1 MQPLGRTRSS
11 VFSAFCF
18 TPVLALSLFAL
29 SNQALSLQAQTV
41 HVGAGSYTTTL
52 PTGAAAPSS
61 QIFNSVAGPKPTHRF
76 WTAKNWYADNIVNGA
91 VTFGGGGGGP
101 FNMFPQPLGM
111 QTAANG
117 LLLGFDAAVLNGGT
131 FFNQPFEGDL
141 TLGVA
146 GLNTAAVTVSAFTDW
161 TVDFNF
167 GPMTARVGRG
177 MPFVYLTT
185 NGSNPTVTFAGQPT
199 VFANNGNILG
209 VSIANNNYGLF
220 CPSGGS
226 WSGIGTTVLTCNLPA
241 GRHYFSLAL
250 LPNQA
255 ALGTYSQF
263 AFSFPVNTQV
273 TWNYNPST
281 SQVTTTYSVTTQAQE
296 GTQTGFLMALYPHQ
310 YAALQG
316 TINTSFTYP
325 SSRGTLKVL
334 QGASFTT
341 VNTFPG
347 VLPFLPNTGNFSNTT
362 LTSFINTVANE
373 PNHFSVS
380 QSGGGTNTYDIG
392 KDLAR
397 VAHLLPIAKVAG
409 DTAALNNMQ
418 ISLQNELQTWFNGAA
433 NNQNTNVF
441 YYNNNWGTLI
451 GYPAAFGSD
460 IALNDHHFH
469 YGYFIH
475 SSAILGLFN
484 PSWIQSNNWGGMVNL
499 LARDVA
505 APTRNDILFPF
516 MRHFDV
522 YGGHSWASGQAP
534 FGDGEN
540 QESSSE
546 AVNAWTGMILFAVET
561 GNTQLRDAA
570 IWMYTQETNSIFDY
584 WFNDGPVSTFPPG
597 FSRVEIANVFDGKG
611 DTGTFFSG
619 QIELEHGIEFL
630 PFHGGSLYLGRDPAY
645 VQRNLAEVTSIDP
658 NAFAAGSPNWPDL
671 LEEYEA
677 LVDPATALNQFN
689 NTSFV
694 FDGESKAHEYYWI
707 TNLQALGRVDE
718 TVTANTPLY
727 GVFKTASGIRTHAAF
742 NPGSTAITVNFSDGT
757 NLTVPASSMT
767 SEFGTVNVGGNNAAP
782 SASLSAN
789 TLAFGNQNV
798 NTTSAAKSL
807 TLTNNGPGALTIGSI
822 AVTGD
827 FSQTNN
833 CGASLAANASCGI
846 NVSFKPT
853 AAGSRTGTLT
863 ISDNASNSPQIASL
877 SGTGVT
883 QGPAAPSNLSATAVS
898 SSQINLSWT
907 ASSTAGVTYNVYRS
921 TTSGFAISAA
931 TRIASGVN
939 GTTFSNTG
947 LSASTTFFYLVTA
960 ANANGESSASNQAS
974 AVTQSGGGIATGPIS
989 INAGGNASGTFVAD
1003 TGFSGGSAVSTTA
1016 AINVA
1021 LIPPSVPAQAVYQT
1035 GRSGISTY
1043 TIGGFTPGS
1052 SHQVQLHFA
1061 EIVFAAAQQRAFNIV
1076 INGATV
1082 LSNFDIIANAGAANK
1097 AIEENFAATAN
1108 GSGQI
1113 VIQFTAGSASTPLI
1127 NGILVQ

>member
-1 MQPLGRTRSS
+1 MPSGTQSSIFRVFWLIPLL
-11 VFSAFCF
+11 AF
-18 TPVLALSLFAL
+18 
-29 SNQALSLQAQTV
+29 SLQAQTV

-52 PTGAAAPSS
+52 PAGAAAPAS
-61 QIFNSVAGPKPTHRF
+61 QVFNTVAGPKPTHRF

-117 LLLGFDAAVLNGGT
+117 LLMGFDAAVLNGGT

-146 GLNTAAVTVSAFTDW
+146 GLNTATVTVSAYTDW

-167 GPMTARVGRG
+167 GPMTTRVGRG
-177 MPFVYLTT
+177 MPFVYVTT

-220 CPSGGS
+220 CPGGGS
-226 WSGIGTTVLTCNLPA
+226 WSGIGGTVLTCNLPA

-250 LPNQA
+250 LPSQA
-255 ALGTYSQF
+255 ALSTYSQF
-263 AFSFPVNTQV
+263 AFSFPINTQV
-273 TWNYNPST
+273 TWNYNQST
-281 SQVTTTYSVTTQAQE
+281 SQVTTTYAVTTQAQE

-334 QGASFTT
+334 QGVSFTT

-347 VLPFLPNTGNFSNTT
+347 VLPFLPNTNNFSNAT

-373 PNHFSVS
+373 ANHFSVS

-409 DTAALNNMQ
+409 DTTALNSMQ
-418 ISLQNELQTWFNGAA
+418 TSLQNELQTWFNGAA
-433 NNQNTNVF
+433 NNQSTNVF
-441 YYNNNWGTLI
+441 YYNNNWGTLV

-484 PSWIQSNNWGGMVNL
+484 PTWIQSGNWGGMVNL

-505 APTRNDILFPF
+505 APTRNDTLFPF

-597 FSRVEIANVFDGKG
+597 FNRVEIANVFDGKG

-645 VQRNLAEVTSIDP
+645 VQRNLAEVTSMDP
-658 NAFAAGSPNWPDL
+658 NAFAPGSINWPDL
-671 LEEYEA
+671 MEEYEA
-677 LVDPATALNQFN
+677 LVDPATALSQFN

-707 TNLQALGRVDE
+707 ANLQALGRVDE

-727 GVFKTASGIRTHAAF
+727 RVFRTASGIRTHAAF
-742 NPGSTAITVNFSDGT
+742 NPGSTSITVNFSDGASF
-757 NLTVPASSMT
+757 TVPAGSMT
-767 SEFGTVNVGGNNAAP
+767 SEFGTVNIGGNGAAP
-782 SASLSAN
+782 SASLSASS
-789 TLAFGNQNV
+789 LAFGNQNV
-798 NTTSAAKSL
+798 GTTSAAKTL
-807 TLTNNGPGALTIGSI
+807 TLTNNGPGALTISSVT
-822 AVTGD
+822 VTGD

-833 CGASLAANASCGI
+833 CGASLAANANCAI
-846 NVSFKPT
+846 NVTFKPT
-853 AAGSRTGTLT
+853 AAGARTGTLT
-863 ISDNASNSPQIASL
+863 VSDNASNSPQTAAL

-883 QGPAAPSNLSATAVS
+883 QGPAAPTNLTATAIS

-907 ASSTAGVTYNVYRS
+907 ASATAGVTYNIYRS
-921 TTSGFAISAA
+921 TSSGFAISAA
-931 TRIASGVN
+931 TRIATGVS

-960 ANANGESSASNQAS
+960 ANANGESASSNQAS
-974 AVTQSGGGIATGPIS
+974 AATQSGGGVATGPIS
-989 INAGGNASGTFVAD
+989 INAGGGASGAFVAD
-1003 TGFSGGSAVSTTA
+1003 TGFSGGSTVSTAA

-1021 LIPPSVPAQAVYQT
+1021 LIPAPVPAQAVYQT
-1035 GRSGISTY
+1035 GRSGVSTY
-1043 TIGGFTPGS
+1043 TVGGFTAGS

-1061 EIVFAAAQQRAFNIV
+1061 EIVFTAARQRAFNIV

-1082 LSNFDIIANAGAANK
+1082 LTNFDIIANAGAANK

-1108 GSGQI
+1108 SSGQI
-1113 VIQFTAGSASTPLI
+1113 VIQFTTGSASVPLV
-1127 NGILVQ
+1127 NGVIVQ

>member
-1 MQPLGRTRSS
+1 MPCACVQLLSRVRSS
-11 VFSAFCF
+11 IVSVIC
-18 TPVLALSLFAL
+18 LISLVAVPL
-29 SNQALSLQAQTV
+29 RAQTV

-52 PTGAAAPSS
+52 PAGAAAPAS
-61 QIFNSVAGPKPTHRF
+61 QIFNTVAGPKPTHRF
-76 WTAKNWYADNIVNGA
+76 WAAKNWYADNIVNGA

-111 QTAANG
+111 QTTARG
-117 LLLGFDAAVLNGGT
+117 LLMGFDAAVLNGGT

-146 GLNTAAVTVSAFTDW
+146 GLNTASVTVSSYTDW

-167 GPMTARVGRG
+167 GPMTTRVGRG
-177 MPFVYLTT
+177 MPFVYVNT
-185 NGSNPTVTFAGQPT
+185 NGSNPTITFAGQPT

-241 GRHYFSLAL
+241 GRRYFSLAL
-250 LPNQA
+250 LPSQA
-255 ALGTYSQF
+255 ALATYSQF
-263 AFSFPVNTQV
+263 AFSFPTNTQV
-273 TWNYNPST
+273 TWNYNQNT
-281 SQVTTTYSVTTQAQE
+281 SQVTTTYTVTTQAQE

-310 YAALQG
+310 YAVLQSG

-334 QGASFTT
+334 QGVSFTT

-362 LTSFINTVANE
+362 LKSFIDAVANE

-380 QSGGGTNTYDIG
+380 QSGGGTNSYDIG
-392 KDLAR
+392 KDLGR
-397 VAHLLPIAKVAG
+397 VAQILPIAKVAG
-409 DTAALNNMQ
+409 DTTALNGLQ
-418 ISLQNELQTWFNGAA
+418 TSLQTELQNWFNGAA
-433 NNQNTNVF
+433 NNQSTKVF
-441 YYNNNWGTLI
+441 YYNGNWGALI

-475 SSAILGLFN
+475 ASAILGLLN
-484 PSWIQSNNWGGMVNL
+484 PSWIQPGNWGGMVNL

-505 APTRNDILFPF
+505 APTRNDGLFPF

-540 QESSSE
+540 QEASSE

-584 WFNDGPVSTFPPG
+584 WFNDGPVATFPPG

-658 NAFAAGSPNWPDL
+658 NAFAAGSQNWPDL
-671 LEEYEA
+671 MEEYEA
-677 LVDPATALNQFN
+677 LADPVSALNHFN

-707 TNLQALGRVDE
+707 ANLQALGRVDE

-727 GVFKTASGIRTHAAF
+727 RVFKTATGVRTHAAF
-742 NPGSTAITVNFSDGT
+742 NPGSSAMSVNFSDGAT
-757 NLTVPASSMT
+757 LTIPGGSMA
-767 SEFGTVNVGGNNAAP
+767 SEFGVVTVGGGAGP
-782 SASLSAN
+782 SAVLSAN
-789 TLAFGNQNV
+789 SLAFGNQNV
-798 NTTSAAKSL
+798 GTVSAAKTL
-807 TLTNNGPGALTIGSI
+807 TLTNNGPGVLTIASI

-833 CGASLAANASCGI
+833 CGASLAANAGCAI

-863 ISDNASNSPQIASL
+863 VSDNASSNPQTASL

-883 QGPAAPSNLSATAVS
+883 QGPAAPSNLTATAVS
-898 SSQINLSWT
+898 ASQINLSWT
-907 ASSTAGVTYNVYRS
+907 ASSTSGVTYNIYRS
-921 TTSGFAISAA
+921 TSSGFAISPAN
-931 TRIASGVN
+931 RIATGI
-939 GTTFSNTG
+939 GATTFSDTG
-947 LSASTTFFYLVTA
+947 LSASTTFFYLATA
-960 ANANGESSASNQAS
+960 VNANGESVASNQAS
-974 AVTQSGGGIATGPIS
+974 ATTQAGGGIPNGPIS
-989 INAGGNASGTFVAD
+989 INSGGGASGTFVAD
-1003 TGFSGGSAVSTTA
+1003 TGFSGGSAVSSNAT
-1016 AINVA
+1016 INVA
-1021 LIPPSVPAQAVYQT
+1021 LIPTPVPPQAVYQT
-1035 GRSGISTY
+1035 GRSGPSTY

-1061 EIVFAAAQQRAFNIV
+1061 EIVFTSARQRAFNII

-1082 LSNFDIIANAGAANK
+1082 LNNFDIIANAGAANK

-1108 GSGQI
+1108 SNGQI
-1113 VIQFTAGSASTPLI
+1113 VIQFTVGSAGTPLI
-1127 NGILVQ
+1127 NGVKVQ

>member
-1 MQPLGRTRSS
+1 MNCAHLQLSS
-11 VFSAFCF
+11 KTLFSFLCS
-18 TPVLALSLFAL
+18 TLCLVSMLALPV
-29 SNQALSLQAQTV
+29 QAQTV
-41 HVGAGSYTTTL
+41 HVGAGSYTTAL
-52 PTGAAAPSS
+52 PAGDAAPSS
-61 QIFNSVAGPKPTHRF
+61 TIFNSVAGPKPTHRF
-76 WTAKNWYADNIVNGA
+76 WAAKNWYADNIVNGA

-111 QTAANG
+111 QTTASG
-117 LLLGFDAAVLNGGT
+117 LLMGFDAAINNGGT

-141 TLGVA
+141 TIGVA
-146 GLNTAAVTVSAFTDW
+146 GLNAGSVPVSGYTDW

-177 MPFVYLTT
+177 MPFVYVFT

-226 WSGIGTTVLTCNLPA
+226 WSGIGGTVLTCNLPS
-241 GRHYFSLAL
+241 GRHYFSLAI
-250 LPNQA
+250 LPNAA
-255 ALGTYSQF
+255 ALSTYSQF
-263 AFSFPVNTQV
+263 AFSFPTNTQV
-273 TWNYNPST
+273 TWNYNPNN
-281 SQVTTTYSVTTQAQE
+281 SQVTTTYAVTTQAQE

-310 YAALQG
+310 YTALQSG
-316 TINTSFTYP
+316 PINTSFTYP
-325 SSRGTLKVL
+325 SSRGTMEVL
-334 QGASFTT
+334 QGTSFTT
-341 VNTFPG
+341 VNNFPG
-347 VLPFLPNTGNFSNTT
+347 VLPFLPSTGNFSNTT
-362 LTSFINTVANE
+362 LKSFVDTVANE
-373 PNHFSVS
+373 ANHFGAS
-380 QSGGGTNTYDIG
+380 QSGGGSNTYDIG

-409 DTAALNNMQ
+409 DTTALNSLQ
-418 ISLQNELQTWFNGAA
+418 TSLQNELQLWFNGAA
-433 NNQNTNVF
+433 NNQTSNVF
-441 YYNNNWGTLI
+441 YYNGNWGTLI

-469 YGYFIH
+469 YGYWIH

-484 PSWIQSNNWGGMVNL
+484 PSWIQANNWGGMVSL
-499 LARDVA
+499 LSRDIA
-505 APTRNDILFPF
+505 APTRNDGLFPF
-516 MRHFDV
+516 MRHFDL
-522 YGGHSWASGQAP
+522 YAGHSWASGQAP

-546 AVNAWTGMILFAVET
+546 AVNAWTGMILYAVEA

-584 WFNDGPVSTFPPG
+584 WFNDGPVATFPSG
-597 FSRVEIANVFDGKG
+597 FTRVEIANVFDGKG

-645 VQRNLAEVTSIDP
+645 VQRNLAEITRIDP
-658 NAFAAGSPNWPDL
+658 NAFAPSSTNWPDL
-671 LEEYEA
+671 MEEYEA

-694 FDGESKAHEYYWI
+694 FDGESKANEYYWI

-727 GVFKTASGIRTHAAF
+727 RVFKTPSGVRTHVAF
-742 NPGSTAITVNFSDGT
+742 NAGSTSITVNFSDGA
-757 NLTVPASSMT
+757 NLTVPAGTMV
-767 SEFGTVNVGGNNAAP
+767 SEFGSVTIGGGGAQSP
-782 SASLSAN
+782 SASLSTN
-789 TLAFGNQNV
+789 SLTFGNQNV
-798 NTTSAAKSL
+798 GTTSAAQTV
-807 TLTNNGPGALTIGSI
+807 TLTNNGPGTLTINSI

-833 CGASLAANASCGI
+833 CGASLAANANCTI

-853 AAGSRTGTLT
+853 ASGSRAGTLT
-863 ISDNASNSPQIASL
+863 VTDNASNGPQTASL
-877 SGTGVT
+877 SGTGT
-883 QGPAAPSNLSATAVS
+883 TAQAPAAPSNLSATAVS

-907 ASSTAGVTYNVYRS
+907 ASSTSGVTYNVYRS
-921 TTSGFAISAA
+921 TASGFAISSA
-931 TRIASGVN
+931 TRIATGVT

-960 ANANGESSASNQAS
+960 VNANGESVPSNQAS
-974 AVTQSGGGIATGPIS
+974 ATTQSGGGIATGPIS
-989 INAGGNASGTFVAD
+989 INAGGGAAGSFVAD
-1003 TGFSGGSAVSTTA
+1003 TGFSGGSPISTSA
-1016 AINVA
+1016 AIDVG
-1021 LIPPSVPAQAVYQT
+1021 LIPPPVPPQAVYQT
-1035 GRSGISTY
+1035 GRSGVSTY

-1052 SHQVQLHFA
+1052 GHQVQLHFA
-1061 EIVFAAAQQRAFNIV
+1061 EIVFTAARQRAFNII
-1076 INGATV
+1076 INGTTV
-1082 LSNFDIIANAGAANK
+1082 LSNFDIVANAGVPNK
-1097 AIEENFAATAN
+1097 AIEENFSATAN
-1108 GSGQI
+1108 SSGQI
-1113 VIQFTAGSASTPLI
+1113 VIQFTTGSAGTPLV
-1127 NGILVQ
+1127 NGLVVQ